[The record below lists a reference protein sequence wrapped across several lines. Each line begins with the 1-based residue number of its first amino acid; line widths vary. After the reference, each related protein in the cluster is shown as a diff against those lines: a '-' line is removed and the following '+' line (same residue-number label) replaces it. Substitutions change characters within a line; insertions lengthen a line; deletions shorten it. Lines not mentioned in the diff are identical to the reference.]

1 MSAWIA
7 SCYSAD
13 TGVDGTGTPISATSI
28 SATLSHAAPVGD
40 TILLA
45 ILGGGGKT
53 VSSIVDTGGN
63 TWVVDESL
71 VDGTVM
77 TAAIARCNVTAAL
90 GTGDSITITFSG
102 TNAFHMAVG
111 ELYAG
116 TLGPDQGATCTP
128 ATTNAPST
136 ALTGTTA
143 HSVETVFAALTV
155 GGGKTRPSLTPTAG
169 YSTRQSHNQTNNGT
183 NTGRDL
189 YSMDHDTTAAGNQT
203 AAGTL
208 STVQPWDIVCMS
220 YFASGGGGGGSAQTL
235 FPGAAVPGGGSG
247 PSAAYPG
254 FALRASGPDITSAA
268 SLYPWVKTVN
278 LLQNWSAIEATDNTF
293 DFSSMTPSFQY
304 AITNGIQCG
313 VRIEMAL
320 DGAPAWIYSANSI
333 GAVQSLTTYTG
344 PSDSTGART
353 PVPWDTH
360 LQALGKRLL
369 TRLNTYLQ
377 TTFSGKKYADVCAF
391 VAVSTPTALAGTEMT
406 IGDEGDS
413 RNTAAWNAVMNGQA
427 ARQAAYGQAWINCTL
442 DALNVITGSVPISV
456 ASGTVWGDSRSQFNG
471 LCDYM
476 KANLIPSQLN
486 RLMCGPT
493 DLRTDQPGAN
503 SYAAWSGAA
512 DTAILHTIADGI
524 RTWGQTAGW
533 SWWSQTFTG
542 GTLNAIETAW
552 YTDGVQRYQMS
563 MVEGNTQILGNV
575 SGLPAFCQN
584 VLQPAIL
591 AQQPVGGGGGV
602 PGGVVFAPTLSI
614 TSGTA
619 QVLAPGFAP
628 EAPSVYGPVFAGGPR
643 TILAG
648 VA

>member
-1 MSAWIA
+1 MSAWVA
-7 SCYSAD
+7 NCYSAD
-13 TGVDGTGTPISATSI
+13 TGLDGSGNPISATSI
-28 SATLSHAAPVGD
+28 VANLSHSAPVGD

-53 VSSIVDTGGN
+53 ISSVVDSQGN
-63 TWVVDESL
+63 TWTVDQSL
-71 VDGTVM
+71 VNGTVE

-90 GTGDSITITFSG
+90 GTTDTITITFSG
-102 TNAFHMAVG
+102 TNAFHMANG
-111 ELYAG
+111 DLYAG
-116 TLGPDQGATCTP
+116 TLLPDVGATCTP
-128 ATTNAPST
+128 ATTTAP
-136 ALTGTTA
+136 TTA
-143 HSVETVFAALTV
+143 ATAATGHSVETVFAAAAI
-155 GGGKTRPSLTPTAG
+155 GGGKTRPTFTPGSG
-169 YSTRQSHNQTNNGT
+169 YATRQNNT
-183 NTGRDL
+183 AVNNTSNTGRDL
-189 YSMDHDTTAAGNQT
+189 YSIDLTTSAPGAQT
-203 AAGTL
+203 ASGTL
-208 STVQPWDIVCMS
+208 SVAQPWDIVVET
-220 YFASGGGGGGSAQTL
+220 YFASGGGGGTSQTL
-235 FPGAAVPGGGSG
+235 LAGAAVPGGGTG
-247 PSAAYPG
+247 PSAHYPG

-268 SLYPWVKTVN
+268 SLYPWAKTVN

-293 DFSSMTPSFQY
+293 SFASLDASMQY

-313 VRIEMAL
+313 IRIEMGL
-320 DGAPAWIYSANSI
+320 DGAPSWIYSANSI
-333 GAVQSLTTYTG
+333 GAVRSLTTYTG
-344 PSDSTGART
+344 PSDSTGAQT
-353 PVPWDTH
+353 PVPWDTN
-360 LQALGKRLL
+360 LRALGKRLL
-369 TRLNTYLQ
+369 THLNTYLQ

-391 VAVSTPTALAGTEMT
+391 VAVSTPTALPGTEMT

-413 RNTAAWNAVMNGQA
+413 RNTAAWNAVLNGQA

-456 ASGTVWGDSRSQFNG
+456 ASGTVWGDSRSQFNS

-476 KANLIPSQLN
+476 KANLSASQLD

-493 DLRTDQPGAN
+493 DLRTDQPGAV
-503 SYAAWSGAA
+503 SYAAWSSAA
-512 DTAILHTIADGI
+512 DLAIKHTIADGI

-533 SWWSQTFTG
+533 SWWSQTFNG

-552 YTDGVQRYQMS
+552 YTDGVGQYQMS

-591 AQQPVGGGGGV
+591 AQQPVGGGGAT
-602 PGGVVFAPTLSI
+602 GGVVYGPSISI

-619 QVLAPGFAP
+619 QRIFAGYAP
-628 EAPSVYGPVFAGGPR
+628 ETPSVYGPLFGTGAR